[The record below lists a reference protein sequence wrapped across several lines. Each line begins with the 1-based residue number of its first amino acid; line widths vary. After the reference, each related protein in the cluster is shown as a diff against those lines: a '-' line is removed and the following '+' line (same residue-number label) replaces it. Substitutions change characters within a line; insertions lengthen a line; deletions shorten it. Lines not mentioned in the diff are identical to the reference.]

1 MTHSRAPRNRPQRQ
15 TVVDASNSGTVK
27 THRYDSGVQVLWSE
41 TASTSELCQSLVE
54 QTRIADIALAII
66 WFSPTRHA
74 ATDIVSTLAQR
85 VPELAF
91 CGCSTSGELTP
102 DGMQE
107 YGFVITLLP
116 ARWFTV
122 HTTVM
127 EDIATQGMEN
137 IAKISADAR
146 TRFMLSL
153 DALDDSH
160 SLFAMNLI
168 DGLSYSEER
177 ITVAIDRGLGGIPLI
192 GGSAGDDLQFEAT
205 WQISNQ
211 CVLQKAAVLTLIH
224 CRLPCQIFT
233 NNNFVP
239 TEHKLVVTEA
249 NPELRRVSEFNAEP
263 AAVAYA
269 NAIGKSIDELDAG
282 SFASYSVIVRFG
294 GRYYCRSIQRLN
306 EDMSLTFFCAIDNG
320 LVLTVARSEG
330 MVASSR
336 RAIEAIETEIGP
348 IDIIIGF
355 DCISRKLD
363 ARNRQTTHRIASL
376 YREKNFVGFN
386 AYGEQHNSLHD
397 NQTITGVAIG
407 TPVTPT
413 EN

>member
-1 MTHSRAPRNRPQRQ
+1 MDLSIPESVRSRRY
-15 TVVDASNSGTVK
+15 ASGI
-27 THRYDSGVQVLWSE
+27 QVLWSE
-41 TASTSELCQSLVE
+41 TANTAELCQSLASK
-54 QTRIADIALAII
+54 TRAGDVALAII
-66 WFSPTRHA
+66 WFSPTRHSA
-74 ATDIVSTLAQR
+74 VDIVSTLA
-85 VPELAF
+85 ELTPDLDF

-107 YGFVITLLP
+107 HGFIATLLP
-116 ARWFTV
+116 TRWFTV
-122 HTTVM
+122 STTVM
-127 EDIATQGMEN
+127 EDVASMGMETV
-137 IAKISADAR
+137 AKLTADAR
-146 TRFMLSL
+146 TRFMLKL
-153 DALDDSH
+153 DPSADNH

-177 ITVAIDRGLGGIPLI
+177 VTVAIDRGLDGIPLI
-192 GGSAGDDLQFEAT
+192 GGSSGDDMQFTAT

-211 CVLQKAAVLTLIH
+211 RAMQNAAVLTLIQ
-224 CRLPCQIFT
+224 CRLPCRIFT

-249 NPELRRVSEFNAEP
+249 DPDLRRVSEFNAEP
-263 AAVAYA
+263 AAIAYA
-269 NAIGKSIDELDAG
+269 NAIGMSIDELDAG

-306 EDMSLTFFCAIDNG
+306 EDKSLTFFCAIDNG

-336 RAIEAIETEIGP
+336 RAIEVIEEEIGP
-348 IDIIIGF
+348 IDLIFGF

-363 ARNRQTTHRIASL
+363 ARNRQTTHRITSL

-407 TPVTPT
+407 VPETS
-413 EN
+413 EQA